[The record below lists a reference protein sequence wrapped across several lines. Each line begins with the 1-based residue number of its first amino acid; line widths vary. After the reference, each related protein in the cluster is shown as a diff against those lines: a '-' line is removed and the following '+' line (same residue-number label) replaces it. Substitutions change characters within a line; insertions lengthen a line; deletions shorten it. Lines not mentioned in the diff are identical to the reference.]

1 MLASPLD
8 PHSSSTLLSGRDRD
22 RDVPPKEGAV
32 RTVRG
37 VLPPDG
43 EAHGLP
49 EAEGCEACE
58 ATCRAET
65 PRRVRGFTSDAARM
79 LRGVP
84 AGEVQGIEAGRV
96 PLVLHS
102 GGLAMDPPDPPDFIA
117 SREGE
122 ALGEALG
129 DAWGE
134 DRGVEERGV
143 KGRGVEALGIPAL
156 TP

>member
-1 MLASPLD
+1 
-8 PHSSSTLLSGRDRD
+8 
-22 RDVPPKEGAV
+22 
-32 RTVRG
+32 
-37 VLPPDG
+37 
-43 EAHGLP
+43 
-49 EAEGCEACE
+49 
-58 ATCRAET
+58 
-65 PRRVRGFTSDAARM
+65 M

-84 AGEVQGIEAGRV
+84 AGEVQGVTRIEAERV
-96 PLVLHS
+96 PLVFHS
-102 GGLAMDPPDPPDFIA
+102 GRLAMDPPDFIA

-143 KGRGVEALGIPAL
+143 VGRGVEALAIPAL

>member
-1 MLASPLD
+1 MASPLD
-8 PHSSSTLLSGRDRD
+8 PHSSSTLLSGRDRG
-22 RDVPPKEGAV
+22 VPPKEGAV

-49 EAEGCEACE
+49 EGEGCEACE

-84 AGEVQGIEAGRV
+84 AGEAQGVTRIEAERV
-96 PLVLHS
+96 PLASHS
-102 GGLAMDPPDPPDFIA
+102 GRLAMDPDPPDFIA

-143 KGRGVEALGIPAL
+143 EGRGVEALGILAL